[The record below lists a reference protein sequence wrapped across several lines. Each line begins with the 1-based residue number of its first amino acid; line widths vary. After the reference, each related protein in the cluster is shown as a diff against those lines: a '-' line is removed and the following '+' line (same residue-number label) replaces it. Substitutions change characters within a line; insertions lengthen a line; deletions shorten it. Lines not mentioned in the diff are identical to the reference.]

1 VRTTT
6 AASGA
11 PCTRPRAL
19 LAPRIDHARSTS
31 LPRARRRLKAA
42 HLKKRAD
49 AALAAG
55 DLRAAAARYAEALAA
70 APDRAGAHFL
80 HGNLSIALAR
90 AGRHAEA
97 LAAADAAAA
106 AAPSWPKAHW
116 RRAAALLALGD
127 APGAVAAYAE
137 ARRLAARGDAP
148 LAAECGAA
156 LRRAASRLTRAQLGA
171 GLATLVAAAVA
182 AGALAAPQDEDAG
195 EAALAEAWF
204 ALVRAAGRP
213 GGAPP
218 PGHASMLDAYLSFL
232 ENGLPPADGY
242 ALRAAAQARAKCFL
256 QARRDA
262 GAAAALLAAEVR
274 AAAGGGAG
282 GRDNGAAGSADNKAA
297 AAAPA
302 LRARLAAAY
311 AALGEAY
318 MAEPGHLDRDA
329 FCAYRAYAAA
339 RDAAPPGG
347 APPGLLEALAEA
359 GEGLGAGALE
369 RAAAEA
375 RAGGAG
381 GGPLD
386 GSAALR
392 PGAGMSAAAA
402 AGRSFRLDV
411 ALAFPRARAADLGAR
426 PREVLRAALAA
437 AAGVPPAAVALERAL
452 APAPL
457 ARPHL
462 RVELRVWLGDRPRE
476 GAALAAALRAAPA
489 AALDAAG
496 GGAELAAALG
506 APDAAAG
513 AAELVD
519 ATPGRGAGPGA
530 GRGPA
535 DTAAGP
541 QTGDDSNGASCA
553 LAAPAPPKTALEL
566 PYRQYRLVTAEGRP
580 LERADKHPFC
590 MSRVYYARGETPAA
604 EAAAWAELADGS
616 CRWRQSA
623 GEVKVIALKVPRDL
637 PAREL
642 EVEIRPFS
650 LRVARRGTCEVYLEG
665 RLHRGVVPEDS
676 LWTLGGGAGEDGCA
690 LSLAKMNLEVL
701 ARPWAHAESW
711 WPRLLEGH
719 GDIAWDDYEK
729 VSEGGGAGLGG
740 GWWVVVGGG
749 WFGSAGPQL
758 GGGGGVGFIMD
769 EA

>member
-1 VRTTT
+1 M
-6 AASGA
+6 GA
-11 PCTRPRAL
+11 Q
-19 LAPRIDHARSTS
+19 
-31 LPRARRRLKAA
+31 
-42 HLKKRAD
+42 
-49 AALAAG
+49 
-55 DLRAAAARYAEALAA
+55 
-70 APDRAGAHFL
+70 FL

-97 LAAADAAAA
+97 LSAADAAAA
-106 AAPSWPKAHW
+106 AAPGWPKAHW
-116 RRAAALLALGD
+116 RRGAALLALGD

-137 ARRLAARGDAP
+137 ARRLAARGDAA

-156 LRRAASRLTRAQLGA
+156 LRRAAGRLTRAQLGA
-171 GLATLVAAAVA
+171 GLAALVAAAVG
-182 AGALAAPQDEDAG
+182 AGTLAAAQDEDAG

-218 PGHASMLDAYLSFL
+218 PGHASVLDAYLSFL
-232 ENGLPPADGY
+232 ENGLQPADGY

-282 GRDNGAAGSADNKAA
+282 GDNAGEAGSGENTAA

-302 LRARLAAAY
+302 LRERLAAAY

-318 MAEPGHLDRDA
+318 MAEPGHPDRDA
-329 FCAYRAYAAA
+329 FCAYRASAAA
-339 RDAAPPGG
+339 RAAAPPGG

-359 GEGLGAGALE
+359 GEGLSAGALE

-381 GGPLD
+381 GGAL
-386 GSAALR
+386 GAGAALR
-392 PGAGMSAAAA
+392 PGAGMSAAAG

-452 APAPL
+452 APAPP

-535 DTAAGP
+535 DAAGSEP
-541 QTGDDSNGASCA
+541 ADDSTTSRA
-553 LAAPAPPKTALEL
+553 LAAPAPPKAALEL

-590 MSRVYYARGETPAA
+590 MSRVYYSKGETPAA

-623 GEVKVIALKVPRDL
+623 GEVKIIVLKVPRDL
-637 PAREL
+637 LAREL

-650 LRVARRGTCEVYLEG
+650 LRVARRGTGEVYLEG

-711 WPRLLEGH
+711 WPRLLKGH

-729 VSEGGGAGLGG
+729 VRVGGV
-740 GWWVVVGGG
+740 GWVGGG
-749 WFGSAGPQL
+749 WLRVRERQAPCAGL
-758 GGGGGVGFIMD
+758 D
-769 EA
+769 SEWTS